1 MKEVGAD
8 GSDYQ
13 GDVSHSATVSSF
25 GVIDLSPGV
34 GDIYFHF
41 SSLKYEFYYDNK
53 KPQLVISSST
63 IH

>member
-41 SSLKYEFYYDNK
+41 SSLKYEFYAFFRYCSPK
-53 KPQLVISSST
+53 EISS
-63 IH
+63 IE